1 MDKLQANAGRI
12 VRSGMQKKL
21 HKKEPSHTITQ
32 PTSAAETQSCLSVK
46 DAIRQMNAGLNSVG
60 LQMKAC
66 DEESVEQLKLIRD
79 RLDKI
84 INVIEPQNQSI
95 F

>member
-1 MDKLQANAGRI
+1 MTSTPI
-12 VRSGMQKKL
+12 
-21 HKKEPSHTITQ
+21 
-32 PTSAAETQSCLSVK
+32 SAAEAQSCLSVK

-66 DEESVEQLKLIRD
+66 DEESIEQLRLIRD

-84 INVIEPQNQSI
+84 ISVIEPQNQSI

>member
-1 MDKLQANAGRI
+1 
-12 VRSGMQKKL
+12 
-21 HKKEPSHTITQ
+21 
-32 PTSAAETQSCLSVK
+32 
-46 DAIRQMNAGLNSVG
+46 MNAGLNSVG

-66 DEESVEQLKLIRD
+66 DEESIEQLKLIRD
-79 RLDKI
+79 RIDKI